1 MYQYPEKQGLYDP
14 QFEHDNCGVGFVV
27 QIKNRQSHQ
36 IVEQGLSLLC
46 NLNHRGALGADPDTG
61 DGSGILIQIPH
72 QFFVEECQSS
82 GFHLPESGEYGIA
95 SIFLPQDPYA
105 RRHCGEVIESH
116 IVEKGM
122 DLLGW
127 RDVPIDRGYI
137 GKQALTTLPAMRQLF
152 MGHRRFENY
161 NQDRFENKLYVTRK
175 AIRSSLQDVEG
186 FMIISMSSRTI
197 IYKGMLIPHQMG
209 KFFIDLSDKRLR
221 SALALVHTRF
231 PTNTFPRWDLAQP
244 FRNLAH
250 NGEINTLRGNINWML
265 GRRATLKSPLYEDI
279 SELQPIIIPR
289 GSDSACM
296 DNVFEF
302 LIQSGYSLPHAMM
315 MMVPEAW
322 EQNPE
327 MTPEKQAFYEYHEHL
342 MEPWDGPASLT
353 FTNGVQI
360 GATLDRN

>member
-137 GKQALTTLPAMRQLF
+137 GKQALATMPAMRQLF

-175 AIRSSLQDVEG
+175 AIRSSLQDV
-186 FMIISMSSRTI
+186 
-197 IYKGMLIPHQMG
+197 
-209 KFFIDLSDKRLR
+209 
-221 SALALVHTRF
+221 
-231 PTNTFPRWDLAQP
+231 
-244 FRNLAH
+244 
-250 NGEINTLRGNINWML
+250 
-265 GRRATLKSPLYEDI
+265 
-279 SELQPIIIPR
+279 
-289 GSDSACM
+289 
-296 DNVFEF
+296 
-302 LIQSGYSLPHAMM
+302 
-315 MMVPEAW
+315 
-322 EQNPE
+322 
-327 MTPEKQAFYEYHEHL
+327 
-342 MEPWDGPASLT
+342 
-353 FTNGVQI
+353 
-360 GATLDRN
+360 

>member
-27 QIKNRQSHQ
+27 QIKNRQSHK

-61 DGSGILIQIPH
+61 DGSGIMIQIPH
-72 QFFVEECQSS
+72 QFFVEECQGS

-137 GKQALTTLPAMRQLF
+137 GKQALATMPAMRQLF

-265 GRRATLKSPLYEDI
+265 GRRATSKSPLYEDI

-322 EQNPE
+322 EKNPE
-327 MTPEKQAFYEYHEHL
+327 MEYFL
-342 MEPWDGPASLT
+342 MNHMKCFIHHP
-353 FTNGVQI
+353 
-360 GATLDRN
+360 